1 MTTDDAAAAMYSVV
15 KAAKQAASEFGA
27 DVFNLQPALN
37 FTYQGFAENAVP
49 VLKSYFKMFLVENHV
64 KTDRFRMPKNYFE
77 IADFAT
83 AWGYVQDSRLLLQA
97 KQSGLLVSKWSDLI
111 IEKLIC
117 DAHITQMNAS
127 KFLQGRLDMLCSK
140 LQQIASSVIMEKLN
154 EDGIHTNTQFD
165 QVNDQQLEEK
175 ESELVRRFE
184 QSGSQFPIAKEIIRT
199 TFVIDM
205 QQKLFK
211 VSLQQLIKFFNAD
224 RKERVKAMI
233 VRFHDFSEA
242 KLHFEDFR
250 GVSALNGSPKLKNRF
265 IAQWR
270 KFDTSESED
279 NLLFK
284 IYIQILNIVYSKMPL
299 IINQCDEHII
309 SLKLKTALA
318 EVDNDS
324 LIQEYTKDLFDY
336 LYRQIWQIC

>member
-154 EDGIHTNTQFD
+154 EDGLHTNTQFD

-205 QQKLFK
+205 
-211 VSLQQLIKFFNAD
+211 
-224 RKERVKAMI
+224 
-233 VRFHDFSEA
+233 
-242 KLHFEDFR
+242 
-250 GVSALNGSPKLKNRF
+250 
-265 IAQWR
+265 
-270 KFDTSESED
+270 
-279 NLLFK
+279 
-284 IYIQILNIVYSKMPL
+284 
-299 IINQCDEHII
+299 
-309 SLKLKTALA
+309 
-318 EVDNDS
+318 
-324 LIQEYTKDLFDY
+324 
-336 LYRQIWQIC
+336 